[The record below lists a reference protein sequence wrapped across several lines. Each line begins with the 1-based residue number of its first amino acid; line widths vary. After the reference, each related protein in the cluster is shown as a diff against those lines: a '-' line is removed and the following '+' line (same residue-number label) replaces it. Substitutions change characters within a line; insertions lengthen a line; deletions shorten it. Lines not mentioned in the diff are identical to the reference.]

1 MSRRTM
7 PITCC
12 RCRSCVKARRLALVS
27 HSLKAE
33 PLSVYQTALS
43 RFETRDMSKKQLLAL
58 AFLAAIPATGLLIK
72 MLFSLGYLLADQSS
86 AGAVVWIIF
95 VVCLLGSVFFAALP
109 LLLWLYYPAAGFEG
123 AVATAGAGAFS
134 NPVAALGG
142 KAPAIG
148 DDVDDDNADYEE
160 DGEADYEEMD
170 DEAAADD
177 GEAYFEEDA
186 LDEDLDEFDG
196 GFDDD
201 DDK

>member
-1 MSRRTM
+1 
-7 PITCC
+7 
-12 RCRSCVKARRLALVS
+12 
-27 HSLKAE
+27 
-33 PLSVYQTALS
+33 
-43 RFETRDMSKKQLLAL
+43 MSKKQLLAL

-95 VVCLLGSVFFAALP
+95 IVCLLGSVFFAALP

-123 AVATAGAGAFS
+123 AVATAGAGAS
-134 NPVAALGG
+134 NPAAARGG
-142 KAPAIG
+142 KAPTIG
-148 DDVDDDNADYEE
+148 DDVDNDDAEYEE
-160 DGEADYEEMD
+160 DGESDYEEME

-186 LDEDLDEFDG
+186 MEEDDDNFDG

-201 DDK
+201 DDDKKR

>member
-1 MSRRTM
+1 
-7 PITCC
+7 
-12 RCRSCVKARRLALVS
+12 
-27 HSLKAE
+27 
-33 PLSVYQTALS
+33 
-43 RFETRDMSKKQLLAL
+43 MSKKQLLAL

-123 AVATAGAGAFS
+123 AVATAGAGS
-134 NPVAALGG
+134 LPKPAAAPGG

-148 DDVDDDNADYEE
+148 DDVDDADSEE
-160 DGEADYEEMD
+160 DGESDYEEMEE
-170 DEAAADD
+170 EAAADD

-186 LDEDLDEFDG
+186 MEEDLDDL
-196 GFDDD
+196 DD
-201 DDK
+201 DDKKR

>member
-1 MSRRTM
+1 
-7 PITCC
+7 
-12 RCRSCVKARRLALVS
+12 
-27 HSLKAE
+27 
-33 PLSVYQTALS
+33 
-43 RFETRDMSKKQLLAL
+43 MSKKQLLAL

-123 AVATAGAGAFS
+123 AVATAGSGSLPKTA
-134 NPVAALGG
+134 AALKG
-142 KAPAIG
+142 KAPAVG
-148 DDVDDDNADYEE
+148 DDVDHDDADEE
-160 DGEADYEEMD
+160 DGESDYEEMD

-186 LDEDLDEFDG
+186 LEENLDDFDG

-201 DDK
+201 DDTKK